1 LKKNILIIL
10 LTLAVVLTASPR
22 YASAAERV
30 DYIIRGGT
38 VVTMDGA
45 GTIIEN
51 GAVAVRRDR
60 IVAVGRAS
68 DIDSKYNAGRVIDAS
83 YRVIMP
89 GLINTHTHVP
99 MGLFRGIADDLVL
112 MEWLQKYIFPA
123 EAQNVDEQFVRWGTR
138 LGCLEMIE
146 GGTTTYVDM
155 YYFEDAIAEETARAG
170 MRGVLGET
178 LLDFP
183 APDNKTWDAGM
194 QYVEKFTEKWK
205 GHPLIVPA
213 IAPHAPYTVSTDHL
227 KQAHELSSRKNVP
240 LVIHVA
246 EDGAEVKTIQERYG
260 ASSVAYLER
269 IGLLDNRVIAAHMV
283 WPTAE
288 DIQTLAAR
296 KVGVAHCPQSNMKLA
311 AGAAPVP
318 QMLKAGVAVG
328 LGTDGAASN
337 NDLNLW
343 EEMDTAAKLHKFVS
357 KDPTVL
363 NAREALEMATI
374 RGARAIH
381 MEKEIGSLEPGKRAD
396 LIIVSVESPHQWP
409 VYNVQSQLVYAT
421 KASDVETVMINGR
434 LVMEG
439 RRVITINADAVRQK
453 AIEYRD
459 RIRKSLAAK

>member
-1 LKKNILIIL
+1 MKKIVIIIL
-10 LTLAVVLTASPR
+10 LILAIVMTAMPFC
-22 YASAAERV
+22 ASAAERV

-38 VVTMDGA
+38 VVTMDA
-45 GTIIEN
+45 SGTVIEN

-60 IVAVGRAS
+60 IVAVGKTA
-68 DIDSKYNAGRVIDAS
+68 DIDSKYKAERVIDAT
-83 YRVIMP
+83 YRVVMP

-99 MGLFRGIADDLVL
+99 MGMFRGIADDLVL

-123 EAQNVDEQFVRWGTR
+123 EAKNVDEPFVRWGTR

-146 GGTTTYVDM
+146 GGTTTFVDM
-155 YYFEDAIAEETARAG
+155 YYFEDAIAEETAKAG
-170 MRGVLGET
+170 MRAVLGET
-178 LLDFP
+178 LIDFP

-194 QYVEKFTEKWK
+194 LYVEKFTDKWK

-213 IAPHAPYTVSTDHL
+213 IAPHAPYTVSTEHL
-227 KQAHELSSRKNVP
+227 KQAHDLSSRKNVP
-240 LVIHVA
+240 LVMHIA

-269 IGLLDNRVIAAHMV
+269 NGLLDSRVIAAHMV
-283 WPTAE
+283 WPTPE
-288 DIQTLAAR
+288 DIRTLAAR

-311 AGAAPVP
+311 AGTAPVP

-343 EEMDTAAKLHKFVS
+343 EEMDTAAKLHKLIS

-363 NAREALEMATI
+363 NAREALELATI
-374 RGARAIH
+374 NGARAIH

-396 LIIVSVESPHQWP
+396 LILVNMESPHQWP
-409 VYNVQSQLVYAT
+409 LYNVQSQLVYAT

-434 LVMEG
+434 LVMED
-439 RRVITINADAVRQK
+439 RQVTTIDAAAVRQK

-459 RIRKSLAAK
+459 RIRKSLTAK

>member
-1 LKKNILIIL
+1 MKKTIIIL
-10 LTLAVVLTASPR
+10 LILAVVMTALPFC
-22 YASAAERV
+22 ASAAERV

-38 VVTMDGA
+38 VVTMDA
-45 GTIIEN
+45 GGTVIEN

-60 IVAVGRAS
+60 IVAVGKAS
-68 DIDSKYNAGRVIDAS
+68 EIDSRYTAGRVIDATS
-83 YRVIMP
+83 RVVLP

-99 MGLFRGIADDLVL
+99 MSLFRGIADDLVL

-123 EAQNVDEQFVRWGTR
+123 EAKNVDEQFVRWGTR

-178 LLDFP
+178 LIDFP
-183 APDNKTWDAGM
+183 APDNKTWEAGM

-205 GHPLIVPA
+205 GNPLIVPA
-213 IAPHAPYTVSTDHL
+213 IAPHAPYTVSTEHL
-227 KQAHELSSRKNVP
+227 KQAHELSSRKDVP

-246 EDGAEVKTIQERYG
+246 EDSAEVKTIQERYG

-269 IGLLDNRVIAAHMV
+269 NGLLDSRVIAAHMV
-283 WPTAE
+283 WPTPE
-288 DIQTLAAR
+288 DIKTLAAR

-337 NDLNLW
+337 NDLDLW
-343 EEMDTAAKLHKFVS
+343 EEMDTAAKLHKLVS

-363 NAREALEMATI
+363 SAKEALELATI
-374 RGARAIH
+374 NGARAIH
-381 MEKEIGSLEPGKRAD
+381 MDKEIGSLEPGKRAD
-396 LIIVSVESPHQWP
+396 LILVSVESAHQWP
-409 VYNVQSQLVYAT
+409 LYNVYSQLVYAT
-421 KASDVETVMINGR
+421 KAADVETVMINGR
-434 LVMEG
+434 LVMEN
-439 RRVITINADAVRQK
+439 RQVMTIDAEAVRQK
-453 AIEYRD
+453 AMEYRD
-459 RIRKSLAAK
+459 RIRKSLATR